1 MTDGMGA
8 FPSIPQRCWRGHGIA
23 QPSGPDADPTVGCPS
38 PETNPSPYRQRTP
51 AYINAVRRHLGY
63 RSEYRSPFSSGDI
76 LIFGL
81 AYKSSLFEK
90 FSICADGALGLG
102 QSSLLYNG
110 ILPKDTNMESKNNS
124 GARPTCSALPHAN
137 KAPRRGNSCTS
148 TVRPVS
154 F

>member
-1 MTDGMGA
+1 MAWGHFLVSRRGA
-8 FPSIPQRCWRGHGIA
+8 GGATALHSQAAPMQIPL
-23 QPSGPDADPTVGCPS
+23 SDARARRP
-38 PETNPSPYRQRTP
+38 
-51 AYINAVRRHLGY
+51 IHAVRRHLGY

-102 QSSLLYNG
+102 QPSLLYNG
-110 ILPKDTNMESKNNS
+110 ILPKDTNMESISNS

-137 KAPRRGNSCTS
+137 RAPRRGNSCTS